1 MSTGQLLTMLAAT
14 VAVGVIMCL
23 IAVVRKDNGCERE
36 GGDD

>member
-1 MSTGQLLTMLAAT
+1 MTTGQLLAMLDAT